1 VLEIRGVRPPR
12 ILLQGPPKVGKT
24 TVVERLVDRLRAA
37 GCTVGGFLTR
47 ELREHDRRVGFAARD
62 LDGPEAVIA
71 HQDYVTGVQVG
82 RFGVDVA
89 AFERIALP
97 SLRRSLEGDQ
107 IVIVD
112 EIARMELA
120 STEFVILLQK
130 IMESRVTVIGTVHV
144 QEHPVTDALL
154 RRPDV
159 EVIRVTEDN
168 RDELP
173 GRLAAR
179 LATR

>member
-1 VLEIRGVRPPR
+1 MPETGRSR

-24 TVVERLVDRLRAA
+24 TVVGRLVDLLRAA
-37 GCTVGGFLTR
+37 DARIGGFLTR
-47 ELREHDRRVGFAARD
+47 EIRENGCRVGFAVRD
-62 LDGPEAVIA
+62 LNGVGATIA

-89 AFERIALP
+89 AFERVALP
-97 SLRRSLEGDQ
+97 ALAGALESGG

-120 STEFVILLQK
+120 SAEFVDLLHT
-130 IMESRVTVIGTVHV
+130 IMEQAASVVATVHMHD
-144 QEHPVTDALL
+144 HPVSDALL
-154 RRPDV
+154 RRAGV
-159 EVIRVTEDN
+159 EVVQVTEEN

-173 GRLAAR
+173 VRLLAR
-179 LATR
+179 LVMP